1 MSNKLEISLQ
11 GIEKN
16 TSKEYAINT
25 SYDRLFIP
33 TQAYLDNM
41 PDLQN
46 GDLIKGA
53 KVPIERVGIS
63 NFRLP
68 LQIRRK
74 EGGTN
79 EIEVSVVGTVSL
91 EGVKKGI
98 NMSRI
103 LRSFYEYSDQVFDI
117 DKLSEVLLRYRD
129 TLGSYDAHLQ
139 LTFNYRIWQESL
151 RSVNKGGE
159 KNGGW
164 QYYKVTL
171 ESIMDREGVCENI
184 MHFDFVYS
192 STCPCSTELSLYAMD
207 EREVY
212 ATPHSQRS
220 VARVSIKTAKSFW
233 IEDMRDLCQAAL
245 QTETVVFCKREDE
258 QAFAELNAA
267 NTKFVEDAVRLLYE
281 KLNGIEEILDFK
293 VIASHNESLHSHDAI
308 SVITKG
314 VPGGFKDL
322 ISVADLKSLIY

>member
-1 MSNKLEISLQ
+1 MSKLSVSLN
-11 GIEKN
+11 GIQKDS
-16 TSKEYAINT
+16 TKEYAIQT
-25 SYDRLFIP
+25 TYDDQFKP
-33 TQAYLDNM
+33 SEEYLENM

-68 LQIRRK
+68 LK
-74 EGGTN
+74 VYTKDGGTMDV
-79 EIEVSVVGTVSL
+79 EVSVVGTVSL
-91 EGVKKGI
+91 DGVKKGI

-103 LRSFYEYSDQVFDI
+103 LRSFYSYSDQIFDI
-117 DKLSEVLLRYRD
+117 DKLESVLKHYQD
-129 TLGSYDAHLQ
+129 TLGSYDAHLL

-151 RSVNKGGE
+151 RSVNDAGE
-159 KNGGW
+159 SNGGW
-164 QYYKVTL
+164 QYYRVTL
-171 ESIMDREGVCENI
+171 ESRVDRNGTIDNI
-184 MHFDFVYS
+184 MHFDFIYS

-207 EREVY
+207 VRDTF

-220 VARVSIKTAKSFW
+220 VARVSIKTEGTYW
-233 IEDMRDLCQAAL
+233 IEDLQKVCQDAL
-245 QTETVVFCKREDE
+245 KTETVVFCKREDE

-281 KLNGIEEILDFK
+281 GLNRDEKILDFK

-308 SVITKG
+308 AVITKG
-314 VPGGFKDL
+314 VQGGFDDY
-322 ISVADLKSLIY
+322 ISVADLKSLVY

>member
-1 MSNKLEISLQ
+1 MSDLNITLK
-11 GIEKN
+11 GI
-16 TSKEYAINT
+16 TSEDHEY
-25 SYDRLFIP
+25 RLGQNYESDFIP
-33 TQAYLDNM
+33 SQEYLEGM

-46 GDLIKGA
+46 GDSVKGA

-68 LQIRRK
+68 LKVKRK
-74 EGGTN
+74 EGGSN
-79 EIEVSVVGTVSL
+79 EVEVSVVGTVSL
-91 EGVKKGI
+91 EGIKKGI

-103 LRSFYEYSDQVFDI
+103 LRSFYKYSDAVFDI
-117 DKLSEVLLRYRD
+117 DKLEDILQHYKD
-129 TLGSYDAHLQ
+129 TLGSYDAHLL

-151 RSVNKGGE
+151 RSVDSDGS

-171 ESIMDREGVCENI
+171 ESKIDRAGTCYSQ

-207 EREVY
+207 SRGVY

-220 VARVSIKTAKSFW
+220 IARISIKPLGHYW
-233 IEDMRDLCQAAL
+233 IEDLQEICQKAL
-245 QTETVVFCKREDE
+245 KTETVVFCKREDE

-267 NTKFVEDAVRLLYE
+267 NTKFVEDAVRLLYQE
-281 KLNGIEEILDFK
+281 LKQDPAILDFK
-293 VIASHNESLHSHDAI
+293 ILASHNESLHSHDAI
-308 SVITKG
+308 AVMVKG
-314 VPGGFKDL
+314 IPGGFTDY
-322 ISVADLKSLIY
+322 ISVADLQSLIY

>member
-1 MSNKLEISLQ
+1 MTKLSVSLN
-11 GIEKN
+11 GIQKDS
-16 TSKEYAINT
+16 TKEYAIHT
-25 SYDRLFIP
+25 TYDSEFKP
-33 TQAYLDNM
+33 SEEYLDAM

-68 LQIRRK
+68 LQVYTRD
-74 EGGTN
+74 GGTM
-79 EIEVSVVGTVSL
+79 EVEVSVIGTVSL
-91 EGVKKGI
+91 DGVKKGI

-103 LRSFYEYSDQVFDI
+103 LRSFYTYSDQIFDI
-117 DKLSEVLLRYRD
+117 DKLTEVLQHYRN
-129 TLGSYDAHLQ
+129 TLGSYEAHLL
-139 LTFNYRIWQESL
+139 LTFNYRMWQKSL
-151 RSVNKGGE
+151 RSVNNLGE

-171 ESIMDREGVCENI
+171 ESRMNIQGEVDNI

-207 EREVY
+207 VRDTF

-220 VARVSIKTAKSFW
+220 VARVSIKTENTYW
-233 IEDMRDLCQAAL
+233 IEDLQELCQNAL
-245 QTETVVFCKREDE
+245 KTETVVFCKREDE

-281 KLNGIEEILDFK
+281 GLNKDEKILDFK
-293 VIASHNESLHSHDAI
+293 VVASHNESLHSHDAI
-308 SVITKG
+308 AVITKG
-314 VPGGFKDL
+314 VPGGFDDF